1 MASKTEWNE
10 FFLDAKI
17 PKDVAARYAV
27 NFYKNRMSFD
37 MLSDLNKVN
46 FRILCN
52 CTQGFRYT
60 YIFGL

>member
-46 FRILCN
+46 FRILW
-52 CTQGFRYT
+52 
-60 YIFGL
+60 IFFTRVQIEIYVQA